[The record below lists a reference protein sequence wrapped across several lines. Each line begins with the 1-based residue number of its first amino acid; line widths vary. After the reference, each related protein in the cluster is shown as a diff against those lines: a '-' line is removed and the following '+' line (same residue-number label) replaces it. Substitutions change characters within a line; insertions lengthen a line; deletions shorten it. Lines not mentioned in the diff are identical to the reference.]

1 MIGPLS
7 YRYTTL
13 ILPANNRQVASD
25 ELSKEI
31 KEPVSPEDK
40 KDKTASETTQ
50 FDKSQKLDPKELRHL
65 QNLQQ
70 TDKAV
75 RAHEAAHLAAAG
87 ALARGGANFSFQT
100 GPDGQSYAV
109 SGDVQVDMSSIQG
122 DPQATLAK
130 GEKIR
135 RAALAPAQPSGQ
147 DIAVAASAA
156 RMTAEAR
163 MELLQ
168 QKPNSETSDEE
179 SQNAIRSYQEV
190 AHGYDEHQL
199 DTHA

>member
-1 MIGPLS
+1 MIGALS
-7 YRYTTL
+7 NRHITL

-25 ELSKEI
+25 EPSKES
-31 KEPVSPEDK
+31 KKPVSPEDK
-40 KDKTASETTQ
+40 KDKTASETTH

-75 RAHEAAHLAAAG
+75 RAHLAAHLAAAG
-87 ALARGGANFSFQT
+87 ALARGGANFSYQT
-100 GPDGQSYAV
+100 GPDGQRYAV
-109 SGDVQVDMSSIQG
+109 SGDVQIDMSPLQG

-130 GEKIR
+130 GEQIR

-147 DIAVAASAA
+147 DISVAASAA

-163 MELLQ
+163 IELLQ
-168 QKPNSETSDEE
+168 QKPSSETRDKE

-190 AHGYDEHQL
+190 AHGYDKHQL
-199 DTHA
+199 DTRA

>member
-1 MIGPLS
+1 MISALS
-7 YRYTTL
+7 NRYTTL
-13 ILPANNRQVASD
+13 ILPVYNRQVASD
-25 ELSKEI
+25 KPSKEST
-31 KEPVSPEDK
+31 EPVSPEDK
-40 KDKTASETTQ
+40 KDKRTSETTQ
-50 FDKSQKLDPKELRHL
+50 FDRSQKLDPKELRHL

-87 ALARGGANFSFQT
+87 TLARGGANFSYQT
-100 GPDGQSYAV
+100 GPDGQRYAV

-130 GEKIR
+130 GEQIR

-147 DIAVAASAA
+147 DIAVAANAA
-156 RMTAEAR
+156 QMAAEAR
-163 MELLQ
+163 IELIQ
-168 QKPNSETSDEE
+168 QKPGSETSDEE

-190 AHGYDEHQL
+190 AYGYDKHQL